1 MGPPAWRLAHEP
13 LAVYSLR
20 TDYIC
25 KVISLVDK
33 NQDAIPILVGGGGAQ
48 MLLLVPHTTVIK
60 TNKQREQ
67 TETKTSAWG
76 GLSLSLYFSL
86 SMCSFKCDLCSINFH
101 SSSFFPLIP
110 TLSHS
115 HKRIFLSN
123 LPKMCNGKTIFFS
136 IEGGRELIL
145 SIMQSRIN
153 FLNYFFSFCDFDVRF
168 HALLI

>member
-1 MGPPAWRLAHEP
+1 MLSRFWWE
-13 LAVYSLR
+13 
-20 TDYIC
+20 
-25 KVISLVDK
+25 
-33 NQDAIPILVGGGGAQ
+33 GGGAQ

-76 GLSLSLYFSL
+76 GLSLSLSLYFSL

-123 LPKMCNGKTIFFS
+123 LPKMCNGKTIFFLNW
-136 IEGGRELIL
+136 GGAGELIL

-153 FLNYFFSFCDFDVRF
+153 FLNYFFSLRLVNMTDEDDQKYGWKMT
-168 HALLI
+168 ASLLYKKKKHRARRLGGPQT

>member
-1 MGPPAWRLAHEP
+1 MLSRFWWE
-13 LAVYSLR
+13 
-20 TDYIC
+20 
-25 KVISLVDK
+25 
-33 NQDAIPILVGGGGAQ
+33 GGGAQ

-76 GLSLSLYFSL
+76 GLSLSLSLYFSL

-136 IEGGRELIL
+136 IEGGRGTD
-145 SIMQSRIN
+145 
-153 FLNYFFSFCDFDVRF
+153 FLNNAKQNKFLKLFLFFLWFWCEISCSIDLNGMDGSSLVWFFFTEKLGPQSGGLV
-168 HALLI
+168 